1 MEDIKPYNTL
11 FLDRDGVINQQR
23 PYDYVKTTGEFIFI
37 DGALEA
43 LRLLSPLFKH
53 IIIVTNQRGV
63 GKGIMTRKDLEE
75 IHAYMMNEVSG
86 QGGRIDKIY
95 VCTDTSDYC
104 KNRKPNTGLA
114 LQPKMISRTCFT
126 KSIMAGDSISV
137 QLFAKSRDKGSI
149 YRKQIWPGR
158 SIKNT
163 LPGPLC
169 GFAEFCSGFLLIM
182 LLQLC
187 LNVYFLL

>member
-23 PYDYVKTTGEFIFI
+23 PHDYVKTTGEFIFI

-75 IHAYMMNEVSG
+75 IHAYMINEVSG

-95 VCTDTSDYC
+95 VCTDTSDYS
-104 KNRKPNTGLA
+104 KNRKPNTGMA
-114 LQPKMISRTCFT
+114 LQAKDDFPDIDFT
-126 KSIMAGDSISV
+126 KSIKHST
-137 QLFAKSRDKGSI
+137 R
-149 YRKQIWPGR
+149 P
-158 SIKNT
+158 
-163 LPGPLC
+163 
-169 GFAEFCSGFLLIM
+169 IM
-182 LLQLC
+182 RIC
-187 LNVYFLL
+187 

>member
-23 PYDYVKTTGEFIFI
+23 PHDYVKTTREFIFI

-43 LRLLSPLFKH
+43 LRLLAPLFKH

-95 VCTDTSDYC
+95 VCTDTSDYS
-104 KNRKPNTGLA
+104 KNRKPNTGMA
-114 LQPKMISRTCFT
+114 LQAKDDFPDIDFT
-126 KSIMAGDSISV
+126 KSIMAGDSISDM
-137 QLFAKSRDKGSI
+137 QFAQNAGIPRSLIGEKYENSKDTFKSQYNWFPDLLTFAK
-149 YRKQIWPGR
+149 QL
-158 SIKNT
+158 IKDIQ
-163 LPGPLC
+163 
-169 GFAEFCSGFLLIM
+169 A
-182 LLQLC
+182 
-187 LNVYFLL
+187 

>member
-95 VCTDTSDYC
+95 VCTDRTV
-104 KNRKPNTGLA
+104 NPTQAWHFR
-114 LQPKMISRTCFT
+114 PKMISRTL
-126 KSIMAGDSISV
+126 IS
-137 QLFAKSRDKGSI
+137 
-149 YRKQIWPGR
+149 RK
-158 SIKNT
+158 
-163 LPGPLC
+163 
-169 GFAEFCSGFLLIM
+169 
-182 LLQLC
+182 
-187 LNVYFLL
+187 V